1 MAKRL
6 FFILVF
12 ATIAAGGCFAQQGAR
27 TIGTNRKKLWDF
39 SYHVWSDGCVTSNYL
54 HVNSSGRHNNNL
66 GDVNSQIDF
75 FNSQVRRLG
84 CIDQAYEQEY
94 FNKAN
99 IGDVYYVSY
108 NLSQRNYDPYT
119 GGSYVIYTLAILE
132 VRKVYLK

>member
-1 MAKRL
+1 M
-6 FFILVF
+6 
-12 ATIAAGGCFAQQGAR
+12 
-27 TIGTNRKKLWDF
+27 
-39 SYHVWSDGCVTSNYL
+39 
-54 HVNSSGRHNNNL
+54 
-66 GDVNSQIDF
+66 NSQIDF